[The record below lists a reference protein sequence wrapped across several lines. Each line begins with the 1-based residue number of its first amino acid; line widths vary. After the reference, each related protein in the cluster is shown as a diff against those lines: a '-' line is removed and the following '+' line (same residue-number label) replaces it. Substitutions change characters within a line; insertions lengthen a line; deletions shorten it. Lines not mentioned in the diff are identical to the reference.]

1 MPKKKSDD
9 SKDKYDNAAKI
20 VFQERPMDVIQFA
33 TGYTSPTIEP
43 LRTSL
48 EIRRRREVD
57 TLAKIKIPSEKNPK
71 RLIYVIAHVEFQT
84 EPMSIMPY
92 RCLFSSLKR
101 NCDENLD
108 AEYKARLLRVYRIP
122 VISTV
127 IYFREKKSGKK
138 DMGIFEQKY
147 PQRFLAE
154 YNVIRLWELNGEE
167 ALRDCTPGSMPFI
180 PLTAPPEGCSREEWL
195 SKCVSVAHE
204 ITPREHLPNLLFSM
218 SVLSGLVIPDTDTI
232 ETIIPEEIM
241 KESVFYQHIVNKARA
256 EGLAEG
262 LTEGK
267 AKGKA
272 KGKAEGKAEG
282 RIEGESLGIIEALLA
297 LIRNR
302 FTSVPRTIL
311 RNIRSIRDKET
322 LLSIQKLAID
332 AKTKNEFVE
341 AFNTLNI

>member
-1 MPKKKSDD
+1 MPKKKADD
-9 SKDKYDNAAKI
+9 NKDKYDNAAKI

-48 EIRRRREVD
+48 EIRRKREVD

-84 EPMSIMPY
+84 EPMTIMPY

-101 NCDENLD
+101 NCDENVD

-127 IYFREKKSGKK
+127 IYLREKSVGKK
-138 DMGIFEQKY
+138 DTGIFKQDY
-147 PQRFLAE
+147 PQKFLAE
-154 YNVIRLWELNGEE
+154 YNVIRLWEMSGEE
-167 ALRDCTPGSMPFI
+167 VLKKSTPGSLPFI
-180 PLTAPPEGCSREEWL
+180 PLMKPPESLSREEWL
-195 SKCVSVAHE
+195 SECVSIAYE
-204 ITPREHLPNLLFSM
+204 ITPQEHLPNLLFST

-241 KESVFYQHIVNKARA
+241 KESAFYQHIVNKARA
-256 EGLAEG
+256 EGL
-262 LTEGK
+262 TEG
-267 AKGKA
+267 
-272 KGKAEGKAEG
+272 
-282 RIEGESLGIIEALLA
+282 LLA

-302 FTSVPRTIL
+302 FTSTPRTISSK
-311 RNIRSIRDKET
+311 IKSIRDKDT
-322 LLSIQKLAID
+322 LLNIQKMAIN
-332 AKTKNEFVE
+332 AKTKKEFIE
-341 AFNTLNI
+341 AFNGLNI